1 MSHSTD
7 IPTMARWL
15 AADFS
20 NQAQAFEN
28 PPFFAHIRVGIR
40 PLPLSQFPE
49 PTLFLEQAYDFML
62 KRPYRL
68 RALRLKVVEGHIEIE
83 NFKIKDEAN
92 FYGASRNPS
101 QLHQLSPADLEPMAG
116 CDMIV
121 TWTGQSFKGEVQPGK
136 NCIIVRDGKETY
148 LDNSF
153 EVSEAGLISL
163 DRGYDPTT
171 DELVWG
177 SIAGAFQF
185 QRWASFADEVQ
196 F

>member
-1 MSHSTD
+1 M
-7 IPTMARWL
+7 

-40 PLPLSQFPE
+40 PLSLSRFPE

-68 RALRLKVVEGHIEIE
+68 RGLKLKVVDSHIEIE
-83 NFKIKDEAN
+83 NFKIKNEEN
-92 FYGASRNPS
+92 FYGASRNLDLL
-101 QLHQLSPADLEPMAG
+101 QTLSPEDFEFMGG

-121 TWTGQSFKGEVQPGK
+121 HWTGQSFAGEVQPGK
-136 NCIIVRDGKETY
+136 NCIIVRDGQETY

-153 EVSEAGLISL
+153 ELSEGGLISL
-163 DRGYDPTT
+163 DRGYHPKTN
-171 DELVWG
+171 ELIWG
-177 SIAGAFQF
+177 SIAGAFHF
-185 QRWASFADEVQ
+185 QRWASFADEVE

>member
-1 MSHSTD
+1 
-7 IPTMARWL
+7 
-15 AADFS
+15 
-20 NQAQAFEN
+20 
-28 PPFFAHIRVGIR
+28 
-40 PLPLSQFPE
+40 
-49 PTLFLEQAYDFML
+49 
-62 KRPYRL
+62 L
-68 RALRLKVVEGHIEIE
+68 RSKIL
-83 NFKIKDEAN
+83 IKDEAK

-101 QLHQLSPADLEPMAG
+101 QLHQLNPADLEPMAG

-136 NCIIVRDGKETY
+136 NCIIIRDGKETY

-171 DELVWG
+171 NELVWG